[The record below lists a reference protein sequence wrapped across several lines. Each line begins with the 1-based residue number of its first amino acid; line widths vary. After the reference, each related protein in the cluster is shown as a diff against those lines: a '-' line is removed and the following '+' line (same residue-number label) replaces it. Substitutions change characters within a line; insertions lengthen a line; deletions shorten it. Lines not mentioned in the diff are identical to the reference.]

1 MTTSVLNIEPN
12 EFIIKE
18 QKEETIYN
26 FLDFL
31 KNSYNIDI
39 NKYYDILNSID
50 EFKIKN
56 VYNYLYLR
64 IQKISRVSN
73 NYITNLKKIDGRIS
87 GEELNNGLNE
97 YIKSKKLQAIIIM
110 NGIQSYFYP
119 NISLS

>member
-1 MTTSVLNIEPN
+1 MTESVLNIEPN

-56 VYNYLYLR
+56 IYTYLYLR
-64 IQKISRVSN
+64 IQKISRMSN
-73 NYITNLKKIDGRIS
+73 NYITNLKKIDGRVS

>member
-1 MTTSVLNIEPN
+1 MTESVLNIEPN

-31 KNSYNIDI
+31 KDSYNIDI
-39 NKYYDILNSID
+39 DKYYTILNSID

-56 VYNYLYLR
+56 VYTYLYLR
-64 IQKISRVSN
+64 IQKISRMSN
-73 NYITNLKKIDGRIS
+73 NYITNLKKIDGRVS

>member
-1 MTTSVLNIEPN
+1 MTESVLNIEPN

-18 QKEETIYN
+18 QKEEMVYN

-50 EFKIKN
+50 EFKVKN
-56 VYNYLYLR
+56 VYTYLYLR
-64 IQKISRVSN
+64 IQKISRMSN
-73 NYITNLKKIDGRIS
+73 NYITNLKKIDGRVS
-87 GEELNNGLNE
+87 GEELNNSLNE